1 MTAKRMVEYWTRSA
15 EEDVKTAESLLSAK
29 RYLPCL
35 FYCHLFVEKAVK
47 AIIVEKTDK
56 PAPFG
61 HKLSYLAK
69 LAGLD
74 FTKEQ
79 VRLLDDL
86 TSFNIRARYEDYKF
100 AIYKKA
106 KKEYT
111 EKYLHRAK
119 ALYVWLKEKK

>member
-1 MTAKRMVEYWTRSA
+1 MVEYWIKSA
-15 EEDVKTAESLLSAK
+15 EEDIKTAESLFSTK

-35 FYCHLFVEKAVK
+35 FYCHLFVEKIVK
-47 AIIVEKTDK
+47 AIIVGKTGK
-56 PAPFG
+56 SAPFG

-119 ALYVWLKEKK
+119 ELYIWLKERI